1 MNKSI
6 LLIILTLFIIS
17 CRNEKPA
24 QVQTNN
30 GLSTDASK
38 EGLILIGKDIVTEII
53 IKPDPAGDPW
63 EIEKIAG
70 YQGEEMV
77 NGIFKSIYNGTLIV
91 KDYHSGEVLQPSEIK
106 AFEKEFENDRSRI
119 GKLSFTEDWF
129 YNPVNNTISKK
140 VKTIVFG
147 YELQNNEGKVFG
159 YKAIFNAEM
168 AR

>member
-6 LLIILTLFIIS
+6 LLIIMTLFIVS

-24 QVQTNN
+24 QVLANN
-30 GLSTDASK
+30 EPSTDANK
-38 EGLILIGKDIVTEII
+38 DGFVLIGKDIVTEII

-77 NGIFKSIYNGTLIV
+77 NGIFKSIYNGTLVV
-91 KDYHSGEVLQPSEIK
+91 KDYHSGEILPPSEIK

-129 YNPVNNTISKK
+129 YNPDNNTISKK
-140 VKTIVFG
+140 VKTIAFG